1 MKIVS
6 EQFKTQAKELVRVQ
20 LAKFTFK
27 DTNETID
34 GEYLVSG
41 FLQEQSFAN
50 DVLVGNVIA
59 KNLEFSVHNPNNID
73 YIDKE
78 IVFYTGLY
86 VNGEPSYV
94 KHGSF
99 IIDTAEKDEA
109 SDIVKVK
116 AMDYIIKANRDF
128 IDKLNWKNEKYT
140 IGEFAQYVCN
150 QCGLVLKTT
159 SFPNSDYV
167 LTEQPAFEAY
177 QCRYVLGKIAEI
189 AGCSVYLNSEDEV
202 EIKLVNNNEV
212 EDIIVDS
219 ISEMETT
226 TANSTPYNIVTIALA
241 NGVEGENVTKRDEES
256 ISEYGERSLIIT
268 ANEFAINENVRKD
281 LIDAIF
287 DNINGFNYTP
297 IKITYNSYD
306 WLDRGDK
313 IRVYYDDNNFYET
326 YLLNH
331 TIEFPSSV
339 KSVIENSSVSIT
351 NSKNQYVPP
360 EVQQRTHTEIVVD
373 KLNNEITFTI
383 ENQNNQIS
391 KITQTVNELNSKIS
405 DLADITI
412 SQESNSGKLE
422 FDKINQSEPIRV
434 VIKPIVESISGL
446 FPSSGLYPTNK
457 FVEGS
462 EGLVP
467 SKTLTPS
474 STLKPITGRKDQDII
489 YPKTRTLRFHNKTT
503 GENFDLVLPDDIL
516 YYDSENFDEFILDY
530 DSLSCVINKKVGLNE
545 DGSVYVLDVPKTIEY
560 EYPHLEITDGDYV
573 VTLIGHENAYLF
585 VRLMAQN
592 IYTTQFATKAE
603 LNSEIRQTAN
613 EINLEVSQKVNEN
626 EIISSLNN
634 SIVKGE
640 GIIEL
645 KTNSFIVDTDNLD
658 ISKDG
663 TINAKN
669 GSFTGTVNSTE
680 GNIGGWNMDETGLSN
695 GNYYIK
701 KNGYSNVYTIADIF
715 ICQLMILGTLPKPE
729 SGNDAFKHYDVNG
742 DGQINI
748 QDMVLMQSMIL
759 GKI

>member
-1 MKIVS
+1 MKVHTTNFKEQIKELGRELDSIITFGDTALGVEELNAVTPSFQGGLLKSVMKQLDIDSNVDIPIGTELNYKFGVKVNDKYEYLDFGNYIVYSSERQEDTMSYKIVCYDKMLKSMVEYEDLALVFPITIRDYLNEIAQFMGLQFANLYDEFTNYNREIPS
-6 EQFKTQAKELVRVQ
+6 EIFLKNDGGTLNYTFRDVLDQ
-20 LAKFTFK
+20 LAQVVGGVICVNNYDELEVRYIKE
-27 DTNETID
+27 TNDTID
-34 GEYLVSG
+34 EEFLKDINVNFGEKFGPINSIVLSRSAESDNVYVQNKESIEANGLHELKIRDNQIMNFNDRSLYLEG
-41 FLQEQSFAN
+41 LLN
-50 DVLVGNVIA
+50 RLNG
-59 KNLEFSVHNPNNID
+59 LEF
-73 YIDKE
+73 YINDFVSTGICYYDLYDK
-78 IVFYTGLY
+78 Y
-86 VNGEPSYV
+86 NV
-94 KHGSF
+94 K
-99 IIDTAEKDEA
+99 I
-109 SDIVKVK
+109 
-116 AMDYIIKANRDF
+116 
-128 IDKLNWKNEKYT
+128 
-140 IGEFAQYVCN
+140 
-150 QCGLVLKTT
+150 
-159 SFPNSDYV
+159 
-167 LTEQPAFEAY
+167 
-177 QCRYVLGKIAEI
+177 
-189 AGCSVYLNSEDEV
+189 
-202 EIKLVNNNEV
+202 
-212 EDIIVDS
+212 
-219 ISEMETT
+219 
-226 TANSTPYNIVTIALA
+226 
-241 NGVEGENVTKRDEES
+241 
-256 ISEYGERSLIIT
+256 
-268 ANEFAINENVRKD
+268 
-281 LIDAIF
+281 
-287 DNINGFNYTP
+287 
-297 IKITYNSYD
+297 
-306 WLDRGDK
+306 GDK
-313 IRVYYDDNNFYET
+313 T
-326 YLLNH
+326 YSC
-331 TIEFPSSV
+331 IMF
-339 KSVIENSSVSIT
+339 
-351 NSKNQYVPP
+351 
-360 EVQQRTHTEIVVD
+360 
-373 KLNNEITFTI
+373 NNEILITQGLEENIYTEKPKETQTDYTKADKTDRKINQTYLIVDKQNQQI
-383 ENQNNQIS
+383 ESVVNQTDKQNQ
-391 KITQTVNELNSKIS
+391 KIAKVTQTVDELNSKIS

-434 VIKPIVESISGL
+434 VIKPIAESISGL

-474 STLKPITGRKDQDII
+474 STLKPITSRKDQDII

-748 QDMVLMQSMIL
+748 QDMVLIQSMIL